1 VRYRPS
7 VTLAYVLVPER
18 RTRADVIT
26 AAAIAVFVVV
36 AVLVAWATSG
46 VANTESIVADEP
58 ARPPQPA
65 AKLPGKLQEM
75 WRAPDTATGRA
86 LTAEGVAVTGAD
98 GSVIGHDPRTGE
110 QVWRY
115 TRDLPLCGVES
126 QFGMVVAVYR
136 TDRGCSET
144 TMVSGADGQRR
155 TARSSYMDGQVR
167 LSVDG
172 TYVLAQGP
180 DRLEVWRSDLVRTL
194 EYGHVDAKENWKT
207 QPRKGC
213 ALLSAASS
221 PSRLVVLERCP
232 GEPADRITVLAP
244 APKDDN
250 VPEEY
255 GSRLLEG
262 AGAASADAR
271 VIAVSDNRIA
281 VYQPGSDGPE
291 PEAPRLTILDAK
303 GNPLVV
309 QELSAPL
316 DRTAAT
322 VRTASAFLVFTGN
335 SVIALQASTFEPMWT
350 AADALGTPVP
360 MAGKLLLPVPGAIA
374 ALDPATG
381 DRTSRIPVAR
391 PDYGGG
397 PISLGVLGTTV
408 LEHRDGQLVALADPA
423 TVDAPRSD
431 TERPAKPLR

>member
-1 VRYRPS
+1 M
-7 VTLAYVLVPER
+7 LAPER

-26 AAAIAVFVVV
+26 AAAIAVFVVI
-36 AVLVAWATSG
+36 AVIVAWATSG

-65 AKLPGKLQEM
+65 AKLPGKLQEL
-75 WRAPDTATGRA
+75 WRAPDTVSTRA
-86 LTAEGVAVTGAD
+86 LTSEGVVVTAAD
-98 GSVIGHDPRTGE
+98 GSVVGHDPRTGE
-110 QVWRY
+110 QVWRF
-115 TRDLPLCGVES
+115 TRELPLCGVES

-144 TMVSGADGQRR
+144 TMVAGADGRRR
-155 TARSSYMDGQVR
+155 TARSSYMDDRVR

-172 TYVLAQGP
+172 TYVVAQGP

-194 EYGHVDAKENWKT
+194 EYGYVDAKENWKT

-213 ALLSAASS
+213 EFLSAGSS
-221 PSRLVVLERCP
+221 PSRLAVLERCP
-232 GEPADRITVLAP
+232 GEPADRISVLAP

-255 GSRLLEG
+255 GSHLLEG
-262 AGAASADAR
+262 AGAASPDAR

-281 VYQPGSDGPE
+281 VYQPGTGGTDPA
-291 PEAPRLTILDAK
+291 APRLTVLDAK
-303 GNPLVV
+303 GNPIVV

-316 DRTAAT
+316 DKTTAT
-322 VRTASAFLVFTGN
+322 VRTSSAFLVFTGN
-335 SVIALQASTFEPMWT
+335 SVIALNANTFEPMWT
-350 AADALGTPVP
+350 AAEALGTPVP

-374 ALDPATG
+374 ALDPSTG
-381 DRTSRIPVAR
+381 AQVSRIPVAR

-397 PISLGVLGTTV
+397 PISLGVLGNVV
-408 LEHRDGQLVALADPA
+408 LEHRDGRLVALADPA
-423 TVDAPRSD
+423 TTDAPRGD
-431 TERPAKPLR
+431 TERPAKPLG